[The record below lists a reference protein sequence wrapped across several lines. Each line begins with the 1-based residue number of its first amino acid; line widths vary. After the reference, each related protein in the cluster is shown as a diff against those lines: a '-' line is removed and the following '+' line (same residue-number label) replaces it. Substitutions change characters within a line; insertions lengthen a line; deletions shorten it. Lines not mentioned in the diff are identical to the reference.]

1 MKYIDD
7 YRNPEAAAYIR
18 RQIELLAGELDK
30 QNKTANIMEVCG
42 SHTMAIGRYAIRE
55 LLPENVKLISGP
67 GCPVCVTDSGYID
80 AAIQLS
86 ESDDIVIATF
96 GDMIN
101 VSGSE
106 TTLVKCRSN
115 GAHVEVCYSPLSA
128 LELSKKYPEKQIVFL
143 AIGFE
148 TTIAPILGLL
158 SIVEKQNI
166 QNISLL
172 TAFKLVPPA
181 LEALACDPEINI
193 DAFLCPAHV
202 SVIIGADAY
211 EPFVEKYKIPC
222 VIASFEP
229 VEILFGLMQILKQLV
244 HGTAKME
251 NQYKRFVRSS
261 GNPKALEL
269 ISKYLEVY
277 DASWRGIGCIPGSGV
292 KLKKDCLKF
301 DAAERFNIELKP
313 EKQNSACRCGD
324 VLKGKRL
331 PSDCPLFA
339 KACTPSNPIGP
350 CMVSSEG
357 SCAAY
362 YKYSRKG

>member
-1 MKYIDD
+1 MKYIDE

-18 RQIELLAGELDK
+18 TQIEQLAGELDK
-30 QNKTANIMEVCG
+30 VGKTANIMEVCG

-55 LLPENVKLISGP
+55 LLPDNVKLISGP

-80 AAIQLS
+80 AAVQLA
-86 ESDDIVIATF
+86 ERDDVIIVTF

-101 VSGSE
+101 VPGSN
-106 TTLVKCRSN
+106 TTLAKCRSK
-115 GAHVEVCYSPLSA
+115 GAHVEVCYSPITA
-128 LELSKKYPEKQIVFL
+128 LELSEKHPDKQIVFL

-158 SIVEKQNI
+158 NIVEKQNI
-166 QNISLL
+166 QNVSLL

-181 LEALACDPEINI
+181 LEALASDPEINI

-211 EPFVEKYKIPC
+211 KPFVQQYKIPC

-229 VEILFGLMQILKQLV
+229 VEILFGLMGILKQLV
-244 HGTAKME
+244 DGTARVE
-251 NQYKRFVRSS
+251 NQYKRFVRPSGSS
-261 GNPKALEL
+261 KALEL
-269 ISKYLEVY
+269 IARYLEVY
-277 DASWRGIGCIPGSGV
+277 GASWRGIGCIPGSGV
-292 KLKKDCLKF
+292 KLKKEYSKY
-301 DAAERFNIELKP
+301 DAAERFNIDLKP
-313 EKQNSACRCGD
+313 GKPDTACRCGD
-324 VLKGKRL
+324 VLKGKIP
-331 PSDCPLFA
+331 PSGCPLFG
-339 KACTPSNPIGP
+339 KVCNPMNPVGP

-362 YKYSRKG
+362 YKYSR